1 MTVPNK
7 KIYKIQHGR
16 NATKKGL
23 GGVATRK
30 PHCVAAT
37 ITFTCHTRRFVAAT
51 CRGDVSQ
58 RFVASCVLAF
68 TPIEHFNK
76 SAGHSTDG
84 SMA

>member
-16 NATKKGL
+16 NATNKGL
-23 GGVATRK
+23 GGVTKRK
-30 PHCVAAT
+30 LYCVAAT
-37 ITFTCHTRRFVAAT
+37 MIFTCHTRRFVAAT

-58 RFVASCVLAF
+58 RFVALCVLAF

-76 SAGHSTDG
+76 SAGHSADG